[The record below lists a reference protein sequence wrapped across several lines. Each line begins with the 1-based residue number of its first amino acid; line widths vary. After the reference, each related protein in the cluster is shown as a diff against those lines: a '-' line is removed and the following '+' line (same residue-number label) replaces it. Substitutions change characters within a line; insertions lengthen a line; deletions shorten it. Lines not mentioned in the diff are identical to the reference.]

1 MLCAFDPEE
10 FLVDRPR
17 RLRERVLRH
26 VEAIRL
32 GAGHHQ
38 QGLRDEVDVIG
49 GVEPI
54 RSSRLLIVWRKVERG

>member
-1 MLCAFDPEE
+1 MLGAFDPEE

-17 RLRERVLRH
+17 RLRERVLRP

-49 GVEPI
+49 GVEPHQI
-54 RSSRLLIVWRKVERG
+54 Q